1 MARRKNILLVDDDI
15 AVREALV
22 NVLEAE
28 NFHVVHAANTNDAV
42 REFLNNPIDV
52 ALLDLNLGK
61 ESGWDVF
68 RRLMEI
74 RPLLPTIVIS
84 AEPEKF
90 SHPSALAVDALIEKP
105 LNLPVLFNT
114 LNLFASETAENFS
127 RREKRQHF
135 LAEDCVVKNEV

>member
-1 MARRKNILLVDDDI
+1 MLVDDDI

-22 NVLEAE
+22 NVLETE
-28 NFHVVHAANTNDAV
+28 NFHVVHAANTQEAV
-42 REFLNNPIDV
+42 RGFLDNPIDV
-52 ALLDLNLGK
+52 ALLDLNLGN

-90 SHPSALAVDALIEKP
+90 AHPSALAVDALIEKP

-114 LNLFASETAENFS
+114 LNLFASETSENFS
-127 RREKRQHF
+127 RREKRQLF
-135 LAEDCVVKNEV
+135 LAEDCAKE